1 MAGVV
6 KPIYLFEVVAVERSV
21 ASCRYVDLSAVCT
34 VVSLYVVFETMEK

>member
-21 ASCRYVDLSAVCT
+21 ASCRYVDVFVDFT
-34 VVSLYVVFETMEK
+34 VVSVVFETMEK